1 MQIQLLSRFKITLK
15 SAYLLAKI
23 GTDTADNERNFAQ
36 NWLSVPLSNSEEY
49 EREPRRDG
57 SRGDKK

>member
-1 MQIQLLSRFKITLK
+1 MLK
-15 SAYLLAKI
+15 NAYLLAKI

-36 NWLSVPLSNSEEY
+36 NWLSVPLSKSEEY